1 MFRFLL
7 GLILLQAGTAV
18 LVYAALSQPVKGY
31 WIAFG
36 LIALLTNVLT
46 AFWFG
51 AIAKQIKK
59 DAVARTKEVFAKER
73 ERLHLR
79 TEKEKSKLVEQSHKR
94 VVQETNRAHAKASF
108 KVGAAFIGALGVGA
122 VMLFA
127 ELVTLGLLTLSTGGG
142 ALAGYLMRAR
152 QAQREQRT
160 SYENLAEP
168 SPGKMIEAKVR
179 GMLPYFE
186 KRSN

>member
-1 MFRFLL
+1 MFRFLP
-7 GLILLQAGTAV
+7 GLILLQAATAV

-51 AIAKQIKK
+51 AIVKQIKK

-73 ERLHLR
+73 ERLRLQ
-79 TEKEKSKLVEQSHKR
+79 TEKEKSKVIEQSHKR
-94 VVQETNRAHAKASF
+94 VVQETNRAQAKANF
-108 KVGAAFIGALGVGA
+108 KVGAAFVGALGVGA
-122 VMLFA
+122 VMLFT

-142 ALAGYLMRAR
+142 ALAGYLMRER
-152 QAQREQRT
+152 QAQRGHRT
-160 SYENLAEP
+160 SYESLGKP
-168 SPGKMIEAKVR
+168 SSGKVIEAKV
-179 GMLPYFE
+179 GEALPYFE
-186 KRSN
+186 RRSN